1 MSPSAVLRAVLCAA
15 ALGACGSSG
24 GAADKDLEGLVV
36 APPKVPATVD
46 LARAS
51 KDPQALAAA
60 MRLPW
65 SRAAAQLGDHRVT
78 IRTSME
84 LREGTNVLEKLTDT
98 TVLERNAAGAYHAVY
113 ENSAD
118 YGREVVFEGGKLF
131 LRPRYARWHERAPE
145 TDGEPAAI
153 ADEMIGAIGA
163 HLELFAHGIE
173 LSPKGAQPVGTR
185 GGQVIAFKLAP
196 SPKPAPRAKVTQR
209 AWREDATVE
218 AAAGELVLDDAT
230 ALPLRARL
238 DATVAFVRDGKRL
251 TMQLTLDEHVAFDA
265 VTIARPEPEQVVAT
279 PTRSREVD
287 DRNHLL
293 QGIAPPVGKGAAASA
308 AATAKTPPAPV
319 PAADPSADKPPA
331 SKP

>member
-1 MSPSAVLRAVLCAA
+1 MPSPVLRAVLCAA
-15 ALGACGSSG
+15 VLGGCGSSG

-46 LARAS
+46 LAKAS

-118 YGREVVFEGGKLF
+118 YGREVVFEPGEGGKLF

-153 ADEMIGAIGA
+153 ADEMIAAIGA

-173 LSPKGAQPVGTR
+173 LSPKGAQAIGTR
-185 GGQVIAFKLAP
+185 GGQRIELRLAP
-196 SPKPAPRAKVTQR
+196 SPKPAPKAKVTQR
-209 AWREDATVE
+209 AWREDVTVE
-218 AAAGELVLDDAT
+218 AATGELVLDDAT

-251 TMQLTLDEHVAFDA
+251 TMQLTLDAHVAFEP
-265 VTIARPEPEQVVAT
+265 VTIARPEPDQVVAT

-287 DRNHLL
+287 DRNYLL
-293 QGIAPPVGKGAAASA
+293 QGIAPPVGKGA
-308 AATAKTPPAPV
+308 T
-319 PAADPSADKPPA
+319 